1 VKRKPPPYSGVAKYL
16 GLFET
21 TAPPARIVHETP
33 RDKREKRKK
42 LKQEEHQRSLEE
54 EIKRWDPHKPSSAV
68 AAVTTKDAYKT
79 LFVAR
84 LSYDTTEETLRR
96 EFEAYGPVSRIR
108 VVHKRGKDDILTGS
122 DEGDQ
127 PRGYAFVEFAK
138 EEDMRARGVLKCCG
152 AFNSCPSHD
161 AVGRFFSD
169 FEAVRTVSS
178 EYDAPRRRQAYKRA
192 DGRKVDGRRLLVDVE
207 RGRTVAKWRPRRLG
221 GGLGATRR
229 SGGPPRAAARPVSR
243 PQQSYGAR
251 PSYGSGPPRRYR
263 SRSRDRGYDRRR

>member
-1 VKRKPPPYSGVAKYL
+1 MAGRKMTPKGQMAFGGGPPITHLPPAMKAMFQPGPPLIFRERPVKRKPPPYSGVAKYL

-42 LKQEEHQRSLEE
+42 AKQEQHQRSLEE
-54 EIKRWDPHKPSSAV
+54 EIKKWDPHKPSSAV

-108 VVHKRGKDDILTGS
+108 VVHKRSKDDILTG
-122 DEGDQ
+122 DDVEEQ

-138 EEDMRARGVLKCCG
+138 EEDMRDLRVLKCCG
-152 AFNSCPSHD
+152 VF
-161 AVGRFFSD
+161 
-169 FEAVRTVSS
+169 T
-178 EYDAPRRRQAYKRA
+178 
-192 DGRKVDGRRLLVDVE
+192 LLM
-207 RGRTVAKWRPRRLG
+207 
-221 GGLGATRR
+221 
-229 SGGPPRAAARPVSR
+229 
-243 PQQSYGAR
+243 
-251 PSYGSGPPRRYR
+251 
-263 SRSRDRGYDRRR
+263 